1 MKQHNKAFLEWA
13 YYHMCEQNRWFSAHE
28 LLGEYVTSRG
38 ERGSGGGG
46 TRRYIG
52 NASSIGAALRCDSRF
67 TSTKVKG
74 VTVYKTVDLHL
85 D

>member
-13 YYHMCEQNRWFSAHE
+13 YYHMCGQNRWFSAHE
-28 LLGEYVTSRG
+28 LLGEYVTSRDG
-38 ERGSGGGG
+38 RGG

-52 NASSIGAALRCDSRF
+52 NASSLGAALRCDSRF
-67 TSTKVKG
+67 TSTKMKG

>member
-13 YYHMCEQNRWFSAHE
+13 YHYMCKDNRWFSAHE

-38 ERGSGGGG
+38 GGGG

-52 NASSIGAALRCDSRF
+52 NASSIGAALRFDSRF
-67 TSTKVKG
+67 TSTKMRG
-74 VTVYKTVDLHL
+74 STVYKVVSHVGQTGQ
-85 D
+85 